1 MVECLL
7 AKEKVAGSNPVARS
21 TNMLKKAAVLQIII
35 FGWLA
40 ATLFFIFG
48 SLNVFQK
55 VSSPLKTNLFLANSS
70 KNTFDLPQNIKNESG
85 QSSSVL
91 AGVKGGDVRPVLVD
105 NFLAKHA
112 SPMTGLGK
120 EFVAAADQYGL
131 DWRLLPAIAFQ
142 ESNLG
147 KKIPR
152 DSYNPFGWAIYKGA
166 TSGVYFDNWS
176 KSINTVAAKIKENYV
191 NNGLNTPETIVTKY
205 TSSNNPTW
213 VYAVNTAM
221 EEISNS
227 TY

>member
-1 MVECLL
+1 MV
-7 AKEKVAGSNPVARS
+7 
-21 TNMLKKAAVLQIII
+21 KKAAVLPIII
-35 FGWLA
+35 FGWVVI
-40 ATLFFIFG
+40 TLIFIFG
-48 SLNVFQK
+48 SINIFQK
-55 VSSPLKTNLFLANSS
+55 VSSPLKVSFFLANSS
-70 KNTFDLPQNIKNESG
+70 KNTFDLPQNIKNESN
-85 QSSSVL
+85 QFSSVL
-91 AGVKGGDVRPVLVD
+91 AAVKGGDVRPVLVD
-105 NFLAKHA
+105 KFLAKHA

-166 TSGVYFDNWS
+166 TAGVYFDNWS
-176 KSINTVAAKIKENYV
+176 KGINTVAAKIKENYV
-191 NNGLNTPETIVTKY
+191 NNGLSTPETIATKY
-205 TSSNNPTW
+205 TSSSSPTW